1 MITLQSQHELHSP
14 RVPRRL
20 IVTDSFRLLVRLPPF
35 ATFFSSN
42 PKLLIRNRSDRIPVR
57 NSFSQIMPLL
67 DELNESQRE
76 AVLATEGPMLVLA
89 GAGTGKTR
97 VITFR
102 VAHLIEKGVAPGA
115 ILAVT
120 FTNKAAGVMKDRIG
134 DLLRASGHDASE
146 VWVSTFHSFCARL
159 LRREASH
166 LKLPVDFAIYDDDDQ
181 TAAVKRTLAQLDLA
195 TEDFPPR
202 SVRAQ
207 ISHAKNHGITPDMME
222 SDAARMQDRDRV
234 QVAKIFRAY
243 ETQLRNAAALDFD
256 DLLLRAVE
264 LLREHPDVRSRW
276 NSRFQYLLVDEFQD
290 TNSSQE
296 ELVRLLAGPSKNV
309 CVVGD
314 EDQSIYGWRGA
325 RAGNLK
331 RFTEDFPAARI
342 IRLEDNYRS
351 TQSILDAAAAVVKN
365 NPDRLGKTLRSSLES
380 GDPLKFYQAQDSIAE
395 AEYVCERV
403 CTQVRRDSDARVA
416 VLYRTGAQSRAFEE
430 VLRRLGIRYRVVGG
444 FSFYERAEV
453 RNALAYVRLLFHP
466 EDDVALLRVL
476 NVPPRGIGAATV
488 GALEARARE
497 TKQSIWEVIRTGS
510 SVAGKK
516 SVALNSFRELIESLQ
531 EGTDDTPPAQLIERV
546 LDRTG
551 YLDWIEQ
558 QDKLEHTSR
567 AENLRELSNA
577 MAEATEQ
584 GQTLMDL
591 LDHAALV
598 SDADEFDETIPVSL
612 MTLHS
617 AKGLEFD
624 SVFLVG
630 LEEGLLPHSRSLDT
644 PSQVEEERRLFYVGM
659 TRARRHLVL
668 SRAEYRRTYGEERL
682 RSSAPSRFLSEI
694 PPDLIEAAFGS
705 LAEPGETRRYVS
717 DSEDS
722 ENVYYGRHSR
732 YGRPAYGASP
742 SVRSSSSAGAS
753 RSSKGARSP
762 KPSRDPLIGTRV
774 RHSKY
779 GIGTIIE
786 VDGEGEERRLTV
798 SFQDYGPKKLVE
810 RYANLQ
816 LA

>member
-1 MITLQSQHELHSP
+1 
-14 RVPRRL
+14 
-20 IVTDSFRLLVRLPPF
+20 
-35 ATFFSSN
+35 
-42 PKLLIRNRSDRIPVR
+42 
-57 NSFSQIMPLL
+57 MPIL

-76 AVLATEGPMLVLA
+76 AVLATEGPLLVLA

-120 FTNKAAGVMKDRIG
+120 FTNKAAGVMKERISE
-134 DLLRASGHDASE
+134 LLRASGHDASE

-166 LKLPVDFAIYDDDDQ
+166 LKLPADFAIYDDGDQ
-181 TAAVKRTLAQLDLA
+181 AAAVKRTLAQLDLA
-195 TEDFPPR
+195 SEDFPPR
-202 SVRAQ
+202 SIRAQ
-207 ISHAKNHGITPDMME
+207 ISHAKNHGITPDAME
-222 SDAARMQDRDRV
+222 ADAARVQDRDRE

-264 LLREHPDVRSRW
+264 LLREHADVRNRW
-276 NSRFQYLLVDEFQD
+276 NSRFRYLLVDEFQD
-290 TNSSQE
+290 TNQAQE
-296 ELVRLLAGPSKNV
+296 ELVRLLAGPPKNV

-331 RFTEDFPAARI
+331 RFTEDFPGARI
-342 IRLEDNYRS
+342 IRLEENYRS
-351 TQSILDAAAAVVKN
+351 TQTILDAAAAVVRN
-365 NPDRLGKTLRSSLES
+365 NSDRLGKTLRSSLDAGEH
-380 GDPLKFYQAQDSIAE
+380 LKFYEAQDSLAE
-395 AEYVCERV
+395 AEYVCEQV
-403 CTQVRRDSDARVA
+403 FTEVRRDANARVA
-416 VLYRTGAQSRAFEE
+416 VLYRTGAQSRSFEE

-453 RNALAYVRLLFHP
+453 RNALAYIRLLFHP

-476 NVPPRGIGAATV
+476 NVPPRGIGATTV
-488 GALEARARE
+488 GLLEARARE
-497 TKQSIWEVIRTGS
+497 AKQSIWEVIRSGDFA
-510 SVAGKK
+510 AGRKMG
-516 SVALNSFRELIESLQ
+516 ALKSFRELIESLQ
-531 EGTDDTPPAQLIERV
+531 SDAADTRPAELIERV

-558 QDKLEHTSR
+558 QDNLEHTSR

-598 SDADEFDETIPVSL
+598 SDADEYDETIPVSL

-624 SVFLVG
+624 SVFLAG
-630 LEEGLLPHSRSLDT
+630 LEEGLLPHSRALDT
-644 PSQVEEERRLFYVGM
+644 RAEVEEERRLFYVGM
-659 TRARRHLVL
+659 TRAKRHLVL
-668 SRAEYRRTYGEERL
+668 SRAIYRRTYGEERL
-682 RSSAPSRFLSEI
+682 RSSTPSRFLSEI
-694 PPDLIEAAFGS
+694 PPDLIETAFGS
-705 LAEPGETRRYVS
+705 MAEPGETRRYEADS
-717 DSEDS
+717 DTT
-722 ENVYYGRHSR
+722 ENMYYSR
-732 YGRPAYGASP
+732 RSGYGRPAYGASGRP
-742 SVRSSSSAGAS
+742 SSSASAT
-753 RSSKGARSP
+753 RAPKGTRSP
-762 KPSRDPLIGTRV
+762 KPAKDPLIGTRV
-774 RHSKY
+774 RHAKY
-779 GIGTIIE
+779 GIGTIID

-798 SFQDYGPKKLVE
+798 SFQDYGAKKLVE